1 MLSFLPGPFKGIIS
15 AIVYFFNTVLCATF
29 LYPVALIKFMISH
42 HHVRRWCNIV
52 LDTMGSYWISV
63 NSWNIH
69 LTKNIRWHVTGTET
83 LDKNNWYLVI
93 ANHQSWV
100 DILVLQY
107 IFNRKIPFLKFFL
120 KKELIWVPI
129 LGLAWWGLDFPFMK
143 RYSRSLIKKKPHLK
157 GKDIE
162 ITRRAC
168 QKFKDKP
175 VSIMNF
181 VEGTRFTNDK
191 HKQQS
196 SPYNHLLR
204 PKSGGIAFVLAAM
217 GDYIQNILNVTIVYP
232 GGKKSFW
239 QFVCGDVTDIIVSVE
254 VLPVYDYL
262 IGDYFNDP
270 EFKKSFQDSINA
282 LWAQKDKKI
291 QKLYDEWEVLSVEA
305 HKLKSN

>member
-1 MLSFLPGPFKGIIS
+1 MLRFFPGPVKGIIS
-15 AIVYFFNTVLCATF
+15 AIIYFLNTAICAIF
-29 LYPVALIKFMISH
+29 LYPVALIKLLIPYH
-42 HHVRRWCNIV
+42 RVRKWANIV
-52 LDTMGSYWISV
+52 LDKLGTYWISA

-69 LTKNIRWHVTGTET
+69 LTKNIRWHVTGIDK
-83 LDKNNWYLVI
+83 LSKNNWYLVI

-129 LGLAWWGLDFPFMK
+129 LGLAWWALDFPFMK
-143 RYSRSLIKKKPHLK
+143 RYSRSLIEKKPHLK

-181 VEGTRFTNDK
+181 VEGTRFTVDK
-191 HKQQS
+191 HKKQS

-217 GDYIQNILNVTIVYP
+217 GDHIQNILNVTIVYP
-232 GGKKSFW
+232 RTKKSFW
-239 QFVCGDVTDIIVSVE
+239 QFICGEVTDIIVSVE
-254 VLPVYDYL
+254 VLPVLDYL
-262 IGDYFNDP
+262 IGDYFEDP
-270 EFKKSFQDSINA
+270 DFKKSFQQSINA
-282 LWAQKDKKI
+282 LWDQKDKKM
-291 QKLYDEWEVLSVEA
+291 QTLYDEWKVLTAET
-305 HKLKSN
+305 HQ